1 MEDTLGGAPSLA
13 LARAAPPHPSAR
25 RARALTPARALSA
38 GDGVSDTLFHWLW
51 CKDELNFGP
60 SLQIPDTIIYK
71 FGQPI
76 HWYFTGVDGKLKKK
90 SKQNLVNVKIEEA
103 LTKRVVGCD
112 VIAYYIGTANTD
124 GQVSSN
130 IEYFDRAGLRA
141 CAAPARAAAARPF
154 PPERATRE
162 TETRL

>member
-1 MEDTLGGAPSLA
+1 MTG
-13 LARAAPPHPSAR
+13 
-25 RARALTPARALSA
+25 T

-90 SKQNLVNVKIEEA
+90 SKQNLVNVRIEEA

-112 VIAYYIGTANTD
+112 IVAYYIDHNTTD
-124 GQVSSN
+124 GHVSSS
-130 IEYFDRAGLRA
+130 IEYFDRKALHDFLYNRWKEHNGILQRFIEPKGTQNCACRA
-141 CAAPARAAAARPF
+141 ARTSPARARARFVLPRRSSSGR
-154 PPERATRE
+154 PE
-162 TETRL
+162 

>member
-1 MEDTLGGAPSLA
+1 MPS
-13 LARAAPPHPSAR
+13 
-25 RARALTPARALSA
+25 RARSRCATPIQRPHALGRALCR
-38 GDGVSDTLFHWLW
+38 DGVSDTLFHWLW

-76 HWYFTGVDGKLKKK
+76 HWYFTGVDDKLKKK

-130 IEYFDRAGLRA
+130 IEYFDRPGSVRA
-141 CAAPARAAAARPF
+141 PRPACRRRGAPLPSRARDA
-154 PPERATRE
+154 
-162 TETRL
+162 

>member
-1 MEDTLGGAPSLA
+1 M
-13 LARAAPPHPSAR
+13 
-25 RARALTPARALSA
+25 
-38 GDGVSDTLFHWLW
+38 SDTLYHWLW

-90 SKQNLVNVKIEEA
+90 SKQNLVNVRIEEA

-112 VIAYYIGTANTD
+112 IIAYYISKENAD
-124 GQVSSN
+124 GAPHCSNGVS
-130 IEYFDRAGLRA
+130 IVR
-141 CAAPARAAAARPF
+141 
-154 PPERATRE
+154 
-162 TETRL
+162 